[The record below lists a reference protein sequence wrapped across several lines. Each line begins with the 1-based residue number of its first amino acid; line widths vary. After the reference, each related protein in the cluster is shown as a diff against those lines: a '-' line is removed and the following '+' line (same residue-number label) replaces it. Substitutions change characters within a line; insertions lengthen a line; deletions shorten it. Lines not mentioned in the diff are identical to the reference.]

1 MVIKL
6 NDVKKFLGKPILN
19 SNGEII
25 GKIIGFHTNIRGD
38 IISVGVEL
46 NDGNF
51 DEYSSSNLVI
61 LEDSIMLLKDWE
73 LETKD
78 LEWEWELI
86 TKRMNAIQEL
96 YASGELQKEIYE
108 DMKAQHEL
116 ALRELKERSKELIG
130 KLNDV
135 KESFNKQIKILET
148 FFASNKI
155 QHSSGEI
162 DSESYRVA
170 IESIRNGLKRVVAQ
184 KQALEKSMENLANIE
199 SLMLKSNSEL
209 LKQSS
214 EKNETSQDIVLV
226 RVKDGP
232 I

>member
-19 SNGEII
+19 SNREII
-25 GKIIGFHTNIRGD
+25 GKIIGFHTNIKGD

-51 DEYSSSNLVI
+51 DEYSSSYLVI

-86 TKRMNAIQEL
+86 IKRMNAIQEL

-130 KLNDV
+130 RLNDV

-199 SLMLKSNSEL
+199 SLMLKPNPEL
-209 LKQSS
+209 LKQGS

>member
-19 SNGEII
+19 SNREII
-25 GKIIGFHTNIRGD
+25 GKIIGFHTNIKGD

-51 DEYSSSNLVI
+51 DEYSSSYLVI

-86 TKRMNAIQEL
+86 IKRMNAIQEL

-130 KLNDV
+130 RLNDV

-162 DSESYRVA
+162 DSESYRVTT
-170 IESIRNGLKRVVAQ
+170 ESIRNGLKKVVAQ

-199 SLMLKSNSEL
+199 SLMLKPNPEL
-209 LKQSS
+209 LKQGS